1 MLYLPTNLV
10 QLTGFSAGY
19 SLISDIKKA
28 SLSNS
33 YFLNFPWLTFG
44 FSFLDFSL
52 SRFSIVFCSATSFVT
67 SFSVIHAIS
76 SAWSKEVHDIC
87 VIIAYKIFN
96 CSFGFLTVFLQ
107 IFWFWKETFFLQR
120 TCQQIGYECNFHLR
134 LNNISFIFDNFYAF
148 ALWILTVC
156 IFKLCIN
163 FRCYFS
169 LASVIR
175 LCRAIAKE
183 WRAENFA

>member
-33 YFLNFPWLTFG
+33 YFLNFPWLNFG

-67 SFSVIHAIS
+67 CVKLILSLSYMLIS
-76 SAWSKEVHDIC
+76 SAWSKGVHDIC
-87 VIIAYKIFN
+87 AIIAYKIFN
-96 CSFGFLTVFLQ
+96 CSVWFL
-107 IFWFWKETFFLQR
+107 
-120 TCQQIGYECNFHLR
+120 N
-134 LNNISFIFDNFYAF
+134 
-148 ALWILTVC
+148 C
-156 IFKLCIN
+156 IFTDFLILEGDIFFYRELVNKLDMN
-163 FRCYFS
+163 
-169 LASVIR
+169 VIS
-175 LCRAIAKE
+175 I
-183 WRAENFA
+183 